1 MVEHRNPPS
10 GDQIASELEAEME
23 ARLYRLRHAR
33 LPPAEYY
40 VYLHPDDYVQIE
52 SVKPRI
58 VRDIQ
63 ECLNKRVARL
73 NRRPW
78 WKMWRLLAVK
88 PPTIEIPPG
97 GWLVHIRA
105 SDPTGLQPGDLG
117 IDSRL
122 SIPLEPDFEGGA
134 ATVRVT
140 RTVVTG
146 VLGVPNSTGTSRT
159 VVSETRELPP
169 RADAMAS
176 IEETTHTRLPV
187 LAYTDDT
194 GPHVF
199 EIRGPALTIGRGG
212 PGHQADVALVT
223 SLDVSRE
230 HCRITRTPDGRF
242 FVLDLSSWGTF
253 VNGQRVAE
261 ASQNGHTGTEIFD
274 GTLIQLGDRA
284 VTLELRTK

>member
-1 MVEHRNPPS
+1 
-10 GDQIASELEAEME
+10 ME

-52 SVKPRI
+52 ALKPRI

-63 ECLNKRVARL
+63 ECLNQRVERL
-73 NRRPW
+73 NRQGW
-78 WKMWRLLAVK
+78 WRAFLRKAPV
-88 PPTIEIPPG
+88 IEIPPG
-97 GWLVHIRA
+97 GWSIHIRA
-105 SDPTGLQPGDLG
+105 SDPTGLEPGDLG

-122 SIPLEPDFEGGA
+122 SIPPSSEFEDGA

-140 RTVVTG
+140 RTVVSGTG
-146 VLGVPNSTGTSRT
+146 RT
-159 VVSETRELPP
+159 TTVASETRELPAHSESGTAPVDTP
-169 RADAMAS
+169 RTGS
-176 IEETTHTRLPV
+176 PTI
-187 LAYTDDT
+187 AYRDDT
-194 GPHVF
+194 GPHAF
-199 EIRGPALTIGRGG
+199 TIGPPAITVGRGG
-212 PGHQADVALVT
+212 PGHKVDLKLVT

-230 HCRITRTPDGRF
+230 HCRITRDGEGRF

-261 ASQNGHTGTEIFD
+261 AAQGEQVGTEIFD
-274 GTLIQLGDRA
+274 GTVIDLGDRA

>member
-1 MVEHRNPPS
+1 
-10 GDQIASELEAEME
+10 ME

-40 VYLHPDDYVQIE
+40 VYLHPDDYAQIE
-52 SVKPRI
+52 SLKPRI

-78 WKMWRLLAVK
+78 WRVFVRKQPV
-88 PPTIEIPPG
+88 IEIPPG
-97 GWLVHIRA
+97 GWAVHIRA
-105 SDPTGLQPGDLG
+105 SDPTGLEPGDLG

-122 SIPLEPDFEGGA
+122 SIPPASDFEDGA

-140 RTVVTG
+140 RTVVSGTG
-146 VLGVPNSTGTSRT
+146 RT
-159 VVSETRELPP
+159 TTVSETRELPVN
-169 RADAMAS
+169 AES
-176 IEETTHTRLPV
+176 LSSTGETTAKDDARARRTGLPV
-187 LAYTDDT
+187 IAYSDDT
-194 GPHVF
+194 GPHTF
-199 EIRGPALTIGRGG
+199 DIRLPAITIGRGG
-212 PGHQADVALVT
+212 PGHQIDLVLVT

-230 HCRITRTPDGRF
+230 HCRITRDADGRF

-253 VNGQRVAE
+253 VNGHRVAE
-261 ASQNGHTGTEIFD
+261 STQSGQAGTEIFD
-274 GTLIQLGDRA
+274 GTAIELGDRA

>member
-1 MVEHRNPPS
+1 
-10 GDQIASELEAEME
+10 ME

-52 SVKPRI
+52 ALKPRI

-63 ECLNKRVARL
+63 ECLNQRVERL
-73 NRRPW
+73 NRRGW
-78 WKMWRLLAVK
+78 WRGFLRKAPV
-88 PPTIEIPPG
+88 IEIPPG
-97 GWLVHIRA
+97 GWSIHIRA
-105 SDPTGLQPGDLG
+105 SDPTGLEPGDLG

-122 SIPLEPDFEGGA
+122 SIPPSSEFEDGA

-140 RTVVTG
+140 RTVVSGTG
-146 VLGVPNSTGTSRT
+146 RTTT
-159 VVSETRELPP
+159 VVSETRELPAHSESGTAPVDTP
-169 RADAMAS
+169 RTGS
-176 IEETTHTRLPV
+176 PTI
-187 LAYTDDT
+187 AYRDDT
-194 GPHVF
+194 GPHAF
-199 EIRGPALTIGRGG
+199 TIGPPAITIGRGG
-212 PGHQADVALVT
+212 PGHKVDLKLVT

-230 HCRITRTPDGRF
+230 HCRITRDGEGRF

-261 ASQNGHTGTEIFD
+261 AAQGEQVGTEIFD
-274 GTLIQLGDRA
+274 GTVIDLGDRA

>member
-1 MVEHRNPPS
+1 
-10 GDQIASELEAEME
+10 ME

-40 VYLHPDDYVQIE
+40 VYLHPDDYAQIE
-52 SVKPRI
+52 AVKPRI

-78 WKMWRLLAVK
+78 WRVFGGR
-88 PPTIEIPPG
+88 PPVIEIPPG
-97 GWLVHIRA
+97 GWAVHIRA
-105 SDPTGLQPGDLG
+105 SDPTGLEPGDLG

-122 SIPLEPDFEGGA
+122 SIPPAPDFEDGA

-140 RTVVTG
+140 RTVVSDTG
-146 VLGVPNSTGTSRT
+146 RTT
-159 VVSETRELPP
+159 VVSETKELPA
-169 RADAMAS
+169 RAESLSPTEAVRKPGMPA
-176 IEETTHTRLPV
+176 
-187 LAYTDDT
+187 LAYIDDT
-194 GPHVF
+194 GPRVF
-199 EIRGPALTIGRGG
+199 EIRRPTLTIGRGG
-212 PGHQADVALVT
+212 PGHQIDVVLVT

-230 HCRITRTPDGRF
+230 HCRISRDADGRF

-253 VNGQRVAE
+253 VSGQRVAE
-261 ASQNGHTGTEIFD
+261 ASQGGQTGTEIFD
-274 GTLIQLGDRA
+274 GTLIELGDRA